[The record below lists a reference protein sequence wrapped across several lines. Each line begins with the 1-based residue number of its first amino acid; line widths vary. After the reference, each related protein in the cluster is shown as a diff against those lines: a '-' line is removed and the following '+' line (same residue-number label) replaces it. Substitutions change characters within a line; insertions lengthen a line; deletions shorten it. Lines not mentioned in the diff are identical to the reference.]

1 MRAAPRGRVRAAGFT
16 LVELLLALTLM
27 SMLLA
32 LTYGGMRAATRATDK
47 GQQVLEDSSR
57 IRMAHQFVRRQLNQ
71 MLPLAYAAGETPEE
85 RVVFQGDARSIRFV
99 APMPGYL
106 GFGGPQVQELT
117 FEQGEES
124 LDLVL
129 THALLQDFDEAYLYE
144 QEPIF
149 LLGEIQDAR
158 FAFLDR
164 DETGAPSGWVD
175 RWEPS
180 AQLPAAVSLEIE
192 FEEEV
197 YIRWPLLATSVRVD
211 GLNAGV
217 VSDLQGGARRGYSDR
232 IRDMI
237 NRQGRKE

>member
-1 MRAAPRGRVRAAGFT
+1 MKRAAGFT

-57 IRMAHQFVRRQLNQ
+57 IRMAHQFVRRQLTQ
-71 MLPLAYAAGETPEE
+71 MLPLAWAAGETPEE
-85 RVVFQGDARSIRFV
+85 RVIFQGDARSIRFV

-106 GFGGPQVQELT
+106 GFGGPQVQEL
-117 FEQGEES
+117 FFEDGEQGME
-124 LDLVL
+124 LVL
-129 THALLQDFDEAYLYE
+129 THALLQGFDEAWMQE

-149 LLGEIQDAR
+149 LLGEISDAR
-158 FAFLDR
+158 FAFLAL
-164 DETGAPSGWVD
+164 DENGAPTQWVD
-175 RWEPS
+175 RWDQPS
-180 AQLPAAVSLEIE
+180 VLPAAVSLEIE
-192 FEEEV
+192 FEEDV

-211 GLNAGV
+211 GLNAGAA
-217 VSDLQGGARRGYSDR
+217 SALQGGAIRGYSDR